1 MAILK
6 ANEVRKLSRADRDKR
21 MHELQL
27 LLIKYRSKVLAGGEL
42 ENPGLI
48 REIRR
53 TIARIKTINHEEDSK
68 EKSS

>member
-68 EKSS
+68 EQSS

>member
-6 ANEVRKLSRADRDKR
+6 AADIRKLSKADRDKR

-48 REIRR
+48 HEIRR
-53 TIARIKTINHEEDSK
+53 TIARIKTINHEEYLQSLDS
-68 EKSS
+68 